1 MLLMKIIDNFFSD
14 TQFKELI
21 NSLETE
27 IKDKKCELYYYGQ
40 NHAPNEL
47 YNDEIDHEG
56 LEHCRYYRL
65 TENTLT
71 ITLQTLHKQG
81 VITEEGLKAKDC
93 MLKYHVNRSP
103 YRAKFHKDGLY
114 EQSSKLDY
122 IGMTVFLNDWKTKDG
137 GLFIYKENAGDTV
150 GTFIQPKKNRI
161 IINPLDLPHAV
172 TQISN
177 PSAVRKSLQ
186 FFINVEHLV

>member
-1 MLLMKIIDNFFSD
+1 MKIIDNFLSDAQFS
-14 TQFKELI
+14 KLI
-21 NSLETE
+21 DSLETE

-40 NHAPNEL
+40 THAPNEL
-47 YNDEIDHEG
+47 QFDETEHEG

-65 TENTLT
+65 IGDTLT
-71 ITLQTLHKQG
+71 ITLQALHEQG
-81 VITEEGLKAKDC
+81 IITEEGLKAKDC
-93 MLKYHVNRSP
+93 MLKYHANRAP

-114 EQSSKLDY
+114 EQGSKLDY
-122 IGMTVFLNDWKTKDG
+122 IGMTVFLNDWEIEDG

-172 TQISN
+172 TQILN
-177 PSAVRKSLQ
+177 PLVVRKSLQ
-186 FFINVEHLV
+186 FFINVEHLM